1 MTTKGSNSV
10 YKILGASNH
19 TQKGREPNDF
29 YATTPKA
36 AELILEK
43 ESFSPTVWECAVGE
57 GHLAEVFKRHG
68 YNVLSSDIIDR
79 GYPNTE
85 IINFLEYTPDCEKD
99 IDIVT
104 NPPYKYAKQFVEKA
118 LQCISTG
125 HKVAMFLRL
134 QFLEGK
140 ERRKLF
146 KSAPPKTIYV
156 ASGRLLCAKNA
167 QFDAMRK
174 SGGGAVAY
182 AWFVWEKGYK
192 GKPTIDWIN

>member
-1 MTTKGSNSV
+1 MTTKGSNSF

-104 NPPYKYAKQFVEKA
+104 NPPYKYAKEFVEKS
-118 LQCISTG
+118 LQCISNG
-125 HKVAMFLRL
+125 HKVAMFLKL
-134 QFLEGK
+134 QFLKGK

-146 KSAPPKTIYV
+146 ESAPPKTIYV

-174 SGGGAVAY
+174 SGGGAIAY